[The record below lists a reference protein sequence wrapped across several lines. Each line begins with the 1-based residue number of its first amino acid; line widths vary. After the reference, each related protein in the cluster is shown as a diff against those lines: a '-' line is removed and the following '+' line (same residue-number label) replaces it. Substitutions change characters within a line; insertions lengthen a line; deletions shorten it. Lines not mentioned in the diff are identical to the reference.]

1 MRQMINM
8 VMIGIEDIKAVRGFY
23 EDGLG
28 WAAWRTGG
36 SGSVMYRTG
45 GVVLVF
51 LDAAYL
57 AAERGVAVPRG
68 GATSLAS
75 FVASRDEVDDALSR
89 AAAAGAVV
97 TSPPRDRDGGLYSG
111 YFDDPQGLSWEVVW
125 SPDMAPA
132 EDSSLAAGG

>member
-1 MRQMINM
+1 MRPTMNM
-8 VMIGIEDIKAVRGFY
+8 VMIGVEDVGAVRGFY

-28 WAAWRTGG
+28 WVAWRTGG

-51 LDAAYL
+51 LAAGYL

-75 FVASRDEVDDALSR
+75 FVASRNEVDDALSR

-111 YFDDPQGLSWEVVW
+111 YFDDPQGVSWEVVW
-125 SPDMAPA
+125 SPNMALA
-132 EDSSLAAGG
+132 EDGSLVAGG